1 MSFIDIILPDD
12 TDTID
17 KQIKMFFGQCRR
29 SELTGS
35 HADSQF
41 ESIKKDYVKV
51 LEDSEE
57 KVQLANQIYEL
68 VERYLRRLDTELH
81 KFKCELE
88 ADNQGI
94 TELLEKRSLEL
105 DGSTSIT
112 NQKENR
118 YFGSISQN
126 QNRTPVAE
134 RYRQKIEK
142 RRDSGT
148 SQSLGIPPEKRQ
160 VLSSGLA
167 TPTLRPATPNLTHVL
182 QSSSSPAA
190 FTGNAIVQA
199 AVQAIEKTQQ
209 MQQGRRTASLKASY
223 EAIHGS
229 GGVNTHEIF
238 LGRDL
243 TGPSSSSTS
252 THGLQSADRDIT
264 FSSTAAA
271 SSTQQ
276 KRYKKKLGHSGS
288 LSAHSPSMLQLSAH
302 NSNDSDE
309 MVPTSY
315 INKDGMVVE
324 QTPDGEWTYDP
335 NEPRYCICNQVSYG
349 EMVACDNAEVRYDA
363 LLFI

>member
-1 MSFIDIILPDD
+1 
-12 TDTID
+12 
-17 KQIKMFFGQCRR
+17 MFFGQCRR
-29 SELTGS
+29 GELSGS
-35 HADSQF
+35 HADNQF
-41 ESIKKDYVKV
+41 EVIKKDFVKV

-68 VERYLRRLDTELH
+68 VERYLRRLDTELL

-88 ADNQGI
+88 ADNPGI

-105 DGSTSIT
+105 DGCASVV

-118 YFGSISQN
+118 YFGSIAQN

-134 RYRQKIEK
+134 RYRQKVEK

-148 SQSLGIPPEKRQ
+148 SQQLGAPPEKRPA
-160 VLSSGLA
+160 LSSGSGLT

-182 QSSSSPAA
+182 QSSSSSPAG
-190 FTGNAIVQA
+190 FQGNAIVQA

-223 EAIHGS
+223 EAIHG
-229 GGVNTHEIF
+229 GGGIGAHEIF

-243 TGPSSSSTS
+243 TGTSSSSS
-252 THGLQSADRDIT
+252 THGLQSVDRDVS
-264 FSSTAAA
+264 FSAAA
-271 SSTQQ
+271 SGSQQ
-276 KRYKKKLGHSGS
+276 KRYKKKIGQSGS
-288 LSAHSPSMLQLSAH
+288 ISVHSPSMLQLSAH
-302 NSNDSDE
+302 NSNDSNDE

-324 QTPDGEWTYDP
+324 QTADGEWTYDP

-349 EMVACDNAEVRYDA
+349 EMVACDNAEVCLSLSLATLLISFFNNFYDSA
-363 LLFI
+363 VSS